1 MHDELIQAMS
11 RPLSRRTMLQAS
23 AVAGASA
30 FLAACGGGAA
40 PSGSGAA
47 GSPAAGSPAAGS
59 PAPAGS
65 GATGDLSGPLNWANW
80 PGYMD
85 WGADQTTAPTL
96 TDFTTRTGVD
106 VNYKED
112 IDSNEDFMA
121 TITPQLESGLDTGWD
136 LITLTDYMAARLI
149 NRQWVEAIDPAKVP
163 TAVANLVERLRG
175 SDWDPDQTYHYPYQT
190 FADGVGYNRVSTG
203 QDLTSVADMFLP
215 QFATKV
221 QMIDA
226 YQDTFS
232 MIGLMLKQQGAITNL
247 PADLTN
253 EDADKIYAYLKPFVD
268 DGFIRKFAGN
278 DYLQDFGSGDTWV
291 SIVWSGDLA
300 NSGGPDD
307 HFDYPT
313 EGLVAS
319 TDNMMIPKGAVHK
332 DAAMAMIDF
341 LYEVDIAA
349 RLALGIKYISPVNG
363 AAEAI
368 KALDPEAANNPL
380 IFPPADVLERTYAYP
395 AYDDAKD
402 VYFQDLLDKLMG
414 A

>member
-1 MHDELIQAMS
+1 MGDESLMQSLS

-23 AVAGASA
+23 AVAGAGA
-30 FLAACGGGAA
+30 FLAACGGGAT

-47 GSPAAGSPAAGS
+47 GSPAPAGSPG
-59 PAPAGS
+59 
-65 GATGDLSGPLNWANW
+65 TGEGLTGPLNWANW

-85 WGADQTTAPTL
+85 WAADGTTAPTL
-96 TDFTTRTGVD
+96 TDFTTRTGLD

-121 TITPQLESGLDTGWD
+121 TITPQLEAGLDTGWD
-136 LITLTDYMAARLI
+136 LITITDYMAARLI
-149 NRQWVEAIDPAKVP
+149 NREWVEAIDPAKVP
-163 TAVANLVERLRG
+163 TAVANLVERLKG
-175 SDWDPDQTYHYPYQT
+175 SEWDPDQTYHSPFQT
-190 FADGVGYNRVSTG
+190 FADGVGYTRVSAG
-203 QDLTSVADMFLP
+203 QDLTSVAEMFLP

-226 YQDTFS
+226 YQDTFA
-232 MIGLMLKQQGAITNL
+232 MIGLLHKQQGDITNE
-247 PADLTN
+247 PADFTT

-307 HFDYPT
+307 RFSYPI

-332 DAAMAMIDF
+332 DAALAMIDF

-380 IFPPADVLERTYAYP
+380 IFPPADVLSRTYAYP
-395 AYDDAKD
+395 AYDDEKD
-402 VYFQDLLDKLMG
+402 AYFQDLLDKLMG